1 MSKEINQILKK
12 LKELGPIMPGKISE
26 QYNVCKTPNCICKRK
41 DNPQKHGP
49 YYYLSFTFNG
59 KGRTLSVPEDKVDE
73 ITNRNENYKEFKTLT
88 NELVQLSIQLTKDEV
103 LHAKTKSKS
112 NKNIK

>member
-1 MSKEINQILKK
+1 MSKEINQILIK

-41 DNPQKHGP
+41 DDPIKHGP

-59 KGRTLSVPEDKVDE
+59 KGRTLSVPQDKIDE
-73 ITNRNENYKEFKTLT
+73 ITNRNENYKEFKALT
-88 NELVQLSIQLTKDEV
+88 NELVELSIQLTKDEV
-103 LHAKTKSKS
+103 LHAKSKS
-112 NKNIK
+112 NKNAK